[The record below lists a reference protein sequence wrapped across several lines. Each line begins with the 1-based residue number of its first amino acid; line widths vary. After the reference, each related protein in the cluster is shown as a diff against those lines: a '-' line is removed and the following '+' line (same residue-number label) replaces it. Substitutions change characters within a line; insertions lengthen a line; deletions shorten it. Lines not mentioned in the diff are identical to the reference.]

1 MTLGKLPWID
11 DAGLWHAC
19 QWAQKL
25 MQGNEQY
32 PAKEIDDA
40 CVMAARK
47 YNVDPAE
54 VKAIVEATVPGIRP
68 ETGPGPHGEG
78 SQRVTLASLDRKLD
92 RIIGM
97 LEKAQGSAPEQ
108 GLSPSYDEDLPF

>member
-32 PAKEIDDA
+32 PAKDIDSA
-40 CVMAARK
+40 CAMAARK
-47 YNVDPAE
+47 YGVEPAE
-54 VKAIVEATVPGIRP
+54 VKAIVETTVPGIRP
-68 ETGPGPHGEG
+68 DAPEAREEG

-92 RIIGM
+92 LIISM
-97 LEKAQGSAPEQ
+97 LQKGQDAA
-108 GLSPSYDEDLPF
+108 LPF

>member
-47 YNVDPAE
+47 YGVEPAE
-54 VKAIVEATVPGIRP
+54 VKAIVETTVPGIRP
-68 ETGPGPHGEG
+68 DSSPETLEDG
-78 SQRVTLASLDRKLD
+78 SRRVTLASLDRKLD
-92 RIIGM
+92 IIIGM
-97 LEKAQGSAPEQ
+97 LRNGDGAWQ
-108 GLSPSYDEDLPF
+108 

>member
-32 PAKEIDDA
+32 PAKGIDDA

-47 YNVDPAE
+47 YSVEPAE
-54 VKAIVEATVPGIRP
+54 VKAIVETTVPGIRP
-68 ETGPGPHGEG
+68 DAPQAREEG
-78 SQRVTLASLDRKLD
+78 SQRVTPASLDRKLD